1 MDKIKVLVVDDHPMV
16 LEGMRSMLV
25 QIGFVTVSGTVSNAY
40 AAMEHIKIT
49 PPDIVITDINMPEM
63 NGMEMVQ
70 ELKKA
75 EKYRQIPIFFITAQ
89 ENEALRKEGIALGVQ
104 GFIPKPFQ
112 PEVILDLLQKAMEKT
127 GNE

>member
-1 MDKIKVLVVDDHPMV
+1 VPYNVLIVDDSQT
-16 LEGMRSMLV
+16 MRKVIRKSVVMS
-25 QIGFVTVSGTVSNAY
+25 GF
-40 AAMEHIKIT
+40 AMENCWEAGNGKEALTVVQTQKVDLIL
-49 PPDIVITDINMPEM
+49 TDFNMPEM